1 MLVDRHCSNTSV
13 SITTSLY
20 LMPGSAA
27 QPVPLPSPELR
38 VTDILIADELTLV
51 REGLAALCSSLGG
64 YRVVSQV
71 SSATS
76 ALAEIERMQPAIA
89 LLDLGLSDLAATEVI
104 RRVRDRGLRTR
115 CAVFSVRKDRKTVL
129 EVLRT
134 GACGFLLKSSTADQ
148 MAEALAQFCQGGIYV
163 SPQIEV
169 MALFCDTSAR
179 GDVQDPLELLSSR
192 EFQVFSLLVEGIRAK
207 EIAARL
213 SLSPKTVDTY
223 RSSLMRKLDIHDVAG
238 LVKYAIRRDLA
249 DTQS

>member
-1 MLVDRHCSNTSV
+1 MPV
-13 SITTSLY
+13 SATQTQSSPTAI
-20 LMPGSAA
+20 
-27 QPVPLPSPELR
+27 PVPEQRPFE
-38 VTDILIADELTLV
+38 ILIADELTLV
-51 REGLAALCSSLGG
+51 REGLASLCNSIPGFH
-64 YRVVSQV
+64 VVSQV
-71 SSATS
+71 GSAGA
-76 ALAEIERMQPAIA
+76 ALAEIQRLQPALA

-104 RRVRDRGLRTR
+104 RRVRDLNLRTR

-134 GACGFLLKSSTADQ
+134 GACGFLLKTSTADQ
-148 MAEALAQFCQGGIYV
+148 MADALMQFTQGGIYV

-169 MALFCDTSAR
+169 MSLF
-179 GDVQDPLELLSSR
+179 GDGPGRNSNEDPLESLSSR

-238 LVKYAIRRDLA
+238 LVKFAIRRDLA
-249 DTQS
+249 DLRA

>member
-1 MLVDRHCSNTSV
+1 MPVTATQQQSSTTAASPVTEQRLVD
-13 SITTSLY
+13 
-20 LMPGSAA
+20 
-27 QPVPLPSPELR
+27 
-38 VTDILIADELTLV
+38 ILLADELTLV
-51 REGLAALCSSLGG
+51 REGLASLCNSIPG

-71 SSATS
+71 GSAGAAFT
-76 ALAEIERMQPAIA
+76 EIQRLQPALA

-104 RRVRDRGLRTR
+104 RRVRDLNLRTR

-134 GACGFLLKSSTADQ
+134 GACGFLLKISSADQ
-148 MAEALAQFCQGGIYV
+148 MADALAQFSQGGIYV

-169 MALFCDTSAR
+169 MSLF
-179 GDVQDPLELLSSR
+179 GDGPGRHSNADPLETLSSR

-238 LVKYAIRRDLA
+238 LVKFAIRRDLA
-249 DTQS
+249 DLRG